1 MIDKTFSKFIIVG
14 IINTIVGTSIM
25 YILYNVA
32 HTSYWFS
39 SFMNYFIGSIV
50 SFFLNKYFTFNNK
63 SKSIKQIIL
72 FSLNILFCYLIAYG
86 IAKKLINFILS
97 DYSITTRENIAMAAG
112 MVLFTLLNYFIQ
124 RYIVFRKNTP

>member
-14 IINTIVGTSIM
+14 IINTAVGTSIM

-63 SKSIKQIIL
+63 SRSAKQIIL
-72 FSLNILFCYLIAYG
+72 FTINILFCYLVAYG
-86 IAKKLINFILS
+86 VAKKLINFILS
-97 DYSITTRENIAMAAG
+97 DYSITIRENIAMFAG

-124 RYIVFRKNTP
+124 RYIVFKQK

>member
-97 DYSITTRENIAMAAG
+97 DYSITIRENIAMAAG
-112 MVLFTLLNYFIQ
+112 MILFTLLNYFIQ

>member
-14 IINTIVGTSIM
+14 IINTAVGTSIM

-63 SKSIKQIIL
+63 SRSAKQIIL
-72 FSLNILFCYLIAYG
+72 FTINILFCYLVAYG
-86 IAKKLINFILS
+86 IAKKLINFLLF
-97 DYSITTRENIAMAAG
+97 DYSITIRENIAMFAG

-124 RYIVFRKNTP
+124 RYIVFKQK

>member
-14 IINTIVGTSIM
+14 IINTAVGTSIM

-63 SKSIKQIIL
+63 SHSAKQIIL
-72 FSLNILFCYLIAYG
+72 FTINILFCYLVAYG
-86 IAKKLINFILS
+86 IAKKIINFLLF
-97 DYSITTRENIAMAAG
+97 DYSITVRENIAMFAG

-124 RYIVFRKNTP
+124 RYIVFKQK

>member
-14 IINTIVGTSIM
+14 IINTAVGTSIM

-63 SKSIKQIIL
+63 SHSAKQIIL
-72 FSLNILFCYLIAYG
+72 FTINILFCYLVAYG
-86 IAKKLINFILS
+86 IAKKLINFLLF
-97 DYSITTRENIAMAAG
+97 DYSITVRENIAMFAG

-124 RYIVFRKNTP
+124 RYIVFKQK

>member
-14 IINTIVGTSIM
+14 IINTAVGTSIM

-63 SKSIKQIIL
+63 SRSAKQIIL
-72 FSLNILFCYLIAYG
+72 FTINILFCYLVAYG
-86 IAKKLINFILS
+86 IAKKLINFLLS
-97 DYSITTRENIAMAAG
+97 DYSITVRENIAMFAG

-124 RYIVFRKNTP
+124 RYIVFKQK

>member
-14 IINTIVGTSIM
+14 IINTAVGTSIM

-63 SKSIKQIIL
+63 SHSAKQIIL
-72 FSLNILFCYLIAYG
+72 FTINILFCYLVAYG
-86 IAKKLINFILS
+86 VAKKLINFILS
-97 DYSITTRENIAMAAG
+97 DYSITIRENIAMFAG

-124 RYIVFRKNTP
+124 RYIVFKQK